1 MEIDLD
7 VLDLLP
13 VVDSAAGLCK
23 KSCFASCSY
32 TCKTTENPS

>member
-1 MEIDLD
+1 MDIDLD

-13 VVDSAAGLCK
+13 VLGDAAGLCK
-23 KSCFASCSY
+23 KSCFASCVY